1 MKRASDEME
10 ASAARNVVAFPL
22 KDSEMTNEE
31 GFELKIVA

>member
-22 KDSEMTNEE
+22 KDFEMTNEE
-31 GFELKIVA
+31 GFGLKIAA